1 MWWRKKHPPANE
13 SHDAQHDLALTEN
26 LIQQLDSQTA
36 EVDDLVNSLELRRRR
51 NNFGDSLTLAME
63 RRAQ

>member
-1 MWWRKKHPPANE
+1 MWWRKPSVEPD

-26 LIQQLDSQTA
+26 IISRLELQTA
-36 EVDDLVNSLELRRRR
+36 EVDALVENLNARRIR

-63 RRAQ
+63 RRTS